1 MWSSKTLIAVF
12 AIVVL
17 FSWACVHNN
26 PSAGPVLAGST
37 GWSPTEGSAGAALAG
52 SGAGG
57 SAAGEGNVEG
67 ARVVFASDSP

>member
-1 MWSSKTLIAVF
+1 LRGLAVVGSNWCTIDRLF

-37 GWSPTEGSAGAALAG
+37 GWSPT
-52 SGAGG
+52 
-57 SAAGEGNVEG
+57 
-67 ARVVFASDSP
+67 